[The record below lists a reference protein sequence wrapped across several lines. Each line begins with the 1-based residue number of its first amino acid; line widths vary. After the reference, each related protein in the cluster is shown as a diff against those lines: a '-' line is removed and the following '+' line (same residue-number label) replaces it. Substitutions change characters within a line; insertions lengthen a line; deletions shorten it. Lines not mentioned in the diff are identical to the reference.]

1 MKDKKYIIVSIIIL
15 IILVC
20 LLVILNLFSLNEKH
34 QLKNTT
40 TTSKVTTTT
49 KALESDNSEL
59 EEVWPVGL
67 NNSIYVKKYVTHLG
81 FDFKY
86 PSDYFKVSFLSNGSI
101 LIENIYD
108 SKEYIKIEKV
118 DEIDYY
124 KDYDEFNFQIAID
137 DDNYKTSYKFF
148 KDNSLIFLKIT
159 KCVKYNGEIE
169 SNISFIIDYIIDS
182 LEFN

>member
-1 MKDKKYIIVSIIIL
+1 MKDKKCIISIVIL
-15 IILVC
+15 VILVC
-20 LLVILNLFSLNEKH
+20 LLLILNIFSMNQKR

-40 TTSKVTTTT
+40 TTSKITTTS
-49 KALESDNSEL
+49 KVMEEDPNL
-59 EEVWPVGL
+59 EEVWPIGL
-67 NNSIYVKKYVTHLG
+67 NSSIYVKPYVTHLG

-86 PSDYFKVSFLSNGSI
+86 PSDYFKVTFLSNGSV

-108 SKEYIKIEKV
+108 SKEYIEIEKV
-118 DEIDYY
+118 DETDYY
-124 KDYDEFNFQIAID
+124 KEYEELNFSIGID

-148 KDNSLIFLKIT
+148 KDNSLVFLKIT

-169 SNISFIIDYIIDS
+169 SNISFIMDYIIDS